1 LFEPLE
7 SRLLLSADLGVEA
20 APAAG
25 RMQADYGAVVE
36 GAFDAQAVNGDDP
49 AHADGVAALLATTQ
63 GAGGQ
68 PALSASAIAA
78 IESEAIARWEAS
90 GLIDVSVLDDVR
102 FALVDLPGRALGLA
116 VGRTILL
123 DRDAAGHGW
132 FVDPTPAD
140 DEEFAAGQV
149 VEVLLAPAGSPA
161 FGRIDLITA
170 LGHELGHMAGQ
181 DHDGLAVMRVSLA
194 VNERVADFTAEAFA
208 PPEPPPLIKSEHG
221 TVVHYFDHE
230 LAVLR
235 RVPAPQLNEIA
246 PVFNNEIAPVFYYE
260 RASASLLAADETATR
275 NTAEK
280 KGQIDWHGGLKS
292 AAKSAAFETLQKL
305 KAGPNAS
312 IRLR

>member
-1 LFEPLE
+1 MFEPLE
-7 SRLLLSADLGVEA
+7 ARLLLSADLGVEVA
-20 APAAG
+20 AAAG
-25 RMQADYGAVVE
+25 AMQADYGAVVE
-36 GAFDAQAVNGDDP
+36 GAFDAQAVNRDDP
-49 AHADGVAALLATTQ
+49 AYAGGADALLATTR

-90 GLIDVSVLDDVR
+90 GLIDVSALDDVR
-102 FALVDLPGRALGLA
+102 FAVVDLPGRSLGLA
-116 VGRTILL
+116 VGRTILV

-161 FGRIDLITA
+161 FGRIDLLTA

-194 VNERVADFTAEAFA
+194 LNERVADFTAEAFA

-221 TVVHYFDHE
+221 TVVHYFDYE
-230 LAVLR
+230 LAALR
-235 RVPAPQLNEIA
+235 RAPAPQPNEVA
-246 PVFNNEIAPVFYYE
+246 LAFYYE
-260 RASASLLAADETATR
+260 RATASLVAADETVTTKSAGR
-275 NTAEK
+275 K
-280 KGQIDWHGGLKS
+280 VQIDWHGGLNS